1 MRPCDNHEV
10 SQLCELKIDIE
21 ALTFTAHYRMNGNI
35 IMVEQMPIMGGWA
48 GGLEQT
54 AIVGTAT
61 HLNTPTLMGGDWHL
75 DGPTHVRWGITTAR
89 ETLLIAAYV
98 NLAIERHHH
107 LLTGNQYYTAA
118 GPCTEM
124 CLLEA
129 AAQAITDTA
138 SGREIMSG
146 CASAKGTRLDYT
158 TPIEARMMAYA
169 ARAVAGLDVEKVNYL
184 LDRLVTHYEGTGEKR
199 NFNFAPLGKTFKEC
213 YDVVTLEPTDEHLQV
228 LGQAMKTM
236 EKIGFEFK
244 L

>member
-21 ALTFTAHYRMNGNI
+21 ALTFAAHYKINGDI

-48 GGLEQT
+48 GGIEQT

-61 HLNTPTLMGGDWHL
+61 HLNTPTLIGGDWHL

-98 NLAIERHHH
+98 NRAIERHHH

-129 AAQAITDTA
+129 AGQAVTDTA

-169 ARAVAGLDVEKVNYL
+169 ARAVAGMDVEKVNHL
-184 LDRLVTHYEGTGEKR
+184 LDKLVTHYEGTGEKR
-199 NFNFAPLGKTFKEC
+199 NFNTAPLGKTFQEC

>member
-21 ALTFTAHYRMNGNI
+21 ALTFAAHYRINGDI

-61 HLNTPTLMGGDWHL
+61 HLNTPTLIGGDWHL

-98 NLAIERHHH
+98 NRAIERHHH

-129 AAQAITDTA
+129 AGQAITDTA

-184 LDRLVTHYEGTGEKR
+184 LDKLVTHYEGTGEKR
-199 NFNFAPLGKTFKEC
+199 NFNFAPLGKTFQEC